1 MENNKHKRYVAPPE
15 PEGMTFKQLKANA
28 LKKWYLFV
36 VFTVIGVGL
45 AYVYNKIAPQ
55 QYRIAT
61 TILIKSENP
70 ANDLQNVFQE
80 AKLLGKGKSVI
91 HDQVGVLK
99 SFSLNL
105 MALQS
110 LNWHYSW
117 AKKRVFGLGET
128 DLYENDPFNLEI
140 PKGSAQ
146 ADMIKLSVKPQSDT
160 HYLLSCEQKRTEG
173 NREVDYSFEKKVAF
187 GEEFK
192 NKNFHFILHKK
203 NDFVDTEAEYVLVF
217 NNLSKLALYYKD
229 NLEILFPDEDA
240 NLITVEMK
248 TRSVKRDVD
257 FLNRLSSLYIQNGLD
272 EKNRMANNTVRFID
286 NLIAGVN
293 DSLQVAGNSFSS
305 YRSRNKTVDLGQEA
319 TSVVEKIRNLD
330 SEQSMINL
338 KLDYYNNLKYYLD
351 NKEEIRD
358 LVAPSLVGVDDNA
371 LNDLVS
377 KLNDLYSRREVLS
390 YTVQEKNPQLVSL
403 NNEITY
409 TKKVLDEK
417 VNNLVASAN
426 LELRNLNQRQSRVS
440 SELRRLPKT
449 EQEFIGIK
457 RNFDLNNELYTY
469 LLQRR
474 AEAEIARASSSPGA
488 EILDPSSTDIAVLL
502 GPIKM
507 KNLITGFLGGVVVA
521 FLFLIADEFFSE
533 KLRTVDDVQGRLD
546 FPVTASISENKFKS
560 EIPVIQYPRSAIT
573 ESFRGLRINLQNHF
587 RDHHV
592 LAVHSYISGEGK
604 SFVALNMALVMA
616 ISNKKVLL
624 VDADL
629 RRPRLHTIL
638 KTKSEVGLSNYLN
651 GKSKMEDIIVPTQYQ
666 GLSFVPAGP
675 LPFNPS
681 ELLNNGLINIF
692 IQAAKNKYDYIVFDN
707 APFGVVSD
715 ATMVGFNA
723 DINLFLIRLNH
734 SQKDHIDHIN
744 KVHNEGV
751 LKNVLITVNGVKQ
764 QRGYGYYNEEARKP
778 KEVKV
783 S

>member
-1 MENNKHKRYVAPPE
+1 MENNKSKVRYGAPHE
-15 PEGMTFKQLKANA
+15 PEGMTVKQLKANA
-28 LKKWYLFV
+28 IKKWYIFVIFITLGLFIAV
-36 VFTVIGVGL
+36 
-45 AYVYNKIAPQ
+45 VYNKLAPA
-55 QYRIAT
+55 QYKIAT
-61 TILIKSENP
+61 TILIKNDQRT
-70 ANDLQNVFQE
+70 NDLANVFKE
-80 AKLLGKGKSVI
+80 GKMNKTNAGL

-105 MALQS
+105 AAMQS

-117 AKKRVFGLGET
+117 YKKQFFGKT
-128 DLYENDPFNLEI
+128 DLYGSDPFTLEI
-140 PKGSAQ
+140 PKGAAQ
-146 ADMIKLSVKPQSDT
+146 ADMVQLKITPESET
-160 HYLLSCEQKRTEG
+160 HYRVSCDEKRTIG
-173 NREVDYSFEKKVAF
+173 GREVDFSFEKKVAY

-192 NKNFHFILHKK
+192 NKNFHFVLRKSNELIEP
-203 NDFVDTEAEYVLVF
+203 DGEYILVF
-217 NNLSKLALYYKD
+217 NNLSRLALAYKD
-229 NLEILFPDEDA
+229 AIEVNFPDEDA

-248 TRSVKRDVD
+248 TRSVARDVD

-293 DSLQVAGNSFSS
+293 DSLQIAGNSFSN
-305 YRSRNKTVDLGQEA
+305 YRAKNRTVDLGQEA
-319 TSVVEKIRNLD
+319 SGVVEKIKALD

-351 NKEEIRD
+351 NKEEIKD
-358 LVAPSLVGVDDNA
+358 LVAPALVGVDDDA
-371 LNDLVS
+371 LNDLVA
-377 KLNDLYSRREVLS
+377 KLNDLYGKREVLS
-390 YTVQEKNPQLVSL
+390 YTVQDQNPQLVSL
-403 NNEITY
+403 NKEIQY

-417 VNNLVASAN
+417 VNNMVQTAN
-426 LELRNLNQRQSRVS
+426 LELKSLKDRQARVN

-474 AEAEIARASSSPGA
+474 AEAEIARAANNPDA
-488 EILDPSSTDIAVLL
+488 QVLDPSSADIAELL
-502 GPIKM
+502 GPIKI
-507 KNLITGFLGGVVVA
+507 KNLITGFLGGLVIS

-533 KLRTVDDVQGRLD
+533 KLRGVDDVQSRLE
-546 FPVTASISENKFKS
+546 FPITASISENRFKS

-573 ESFRGLRINLQNHF
+573 ESFRGLRINLQNHY
-587 RDHHV
+587 RDHQV
-592 LAVHSYISGEGK
+592 LAIHSYISGEGK

-638 KTKSEVGLSNYLN
+638 KTKSELGLSSYLN
-651 GKSKMEDIIVPTQYQ
+651 GKSKIEDVISPTQYQ

-675 LPFNPS
+675 IPFNPS
-681 ELLNNGLINIF
+681 ELLNNGLISIF
-692 IQAAKNKYDYIVFDN
+692 IQAAKNKFDYIVFDN

-715 ATMVGFNA
+715 ATMVGMNA
-723 DINLFLIRLNH
+723 DINLFLVRINQ
-734 SQKDHIDHIN
+734 SIKENIDAIN

-751 LKNVLITVNGVKQ
+751 LKNVLVTVNGVKQ